1 MKQRPNILITN
12 DDGIQAPG
20 IRHLW
25 AALKDIADV
34 FIIAPAVEQSGV
46 GLAITTRSPLHI
58 RKEFLFE
65 ETDAW
70 SVTGTPAD
78 CVKMAI
84 RVILKKPPDLI
95 VSGINRGTN
104 AGRNVLYSGTVG
116 GAIEGAMQG
125 FSSLAFSCWDYKDP
139 AYSDAS
145 GYIPSMIKHVLEHPL
160 PQGTLLNINFPTR
173 SFDIQGIKLTRQGK
187 EFWKENPDMRH
198 HPAEE
203 QPYYWMGMQRAEF
216 EENDESDIAWLK
228 KGYVAAVPIH
238 VGELTDHGHLSAK
251 KAFFEALV
259 L

>member
-1 MKQRPNILITN
+1 MKKRPKILITN

-20 IRHLW
+20 IKQLW
-25 AALKDIADV
+25 ASLKEIADL
-34 FIIAPAVEQSGV
+34 FIIAPSVEQSGV

-58 RKEFLFE
+58 RREFLFDGS
-65 ETDAW
+65 DAW

-78 CVKMAI
+78 CVKMAV
-84 RVILKKPPDLI
+84 RVILKHPPDLI

-125 FSSLAFSCWDYKDP
+125 YSSIAFSCWDYKDP
-139 AYSDAS
+139 SYEEAS
-145 GYIPSMIKHVLEHPL
+145 KYIPIMINHVLDHPL
-160 PQGTLLNINFPTR
+160 PHGTLLNVNFPTK
-173 SFDIQGIKLTRQGK
+173 SFEIKGIKLARQGK

-216 EENDESDIAWLK
+216 DEHDESDIAWLK
-228 KGYVAAVPIH
+228 KGYIAAVPIQIA
-238 VGELTDHGHLSAK
+238 ELTDIPHFSSK
-251 KAFFEALV
+251 KALFENL
-259 L
+259 LS